1 MDSITQAVLG
11 AACGEAV
18 LGKKMGNRAILW
30 GGIAGTIPDLDVVS
44 RVFLD
49 HEIYGLLYHRGLT
62 HSIIFTILGSLLFAW
77 IAHKDRRWMMMLFL
91 TTLLVFFGGMAA
103 QAMNPVLIGISVGL
117 AAIMGWRARKMFGKN
132 RKPLKEDG
140 TTLKDWYIMFFLA
153 ILTHWFIDACTSYG
167 TQIYEPFSSYRVSFN
182 NISIVDPLY
191 TLPLLFGIIITL
203 FFKKIGWRRAING
216 LGLVLST
223 AYMAFTFYAKSQVNN
238 VVVDN
243 LKAQNI
249 EYQELVTYP
258 TIFNAILWHTTV
270 VTDSAF
276 YYGVYSIM
284 DEEPKIDFV
293 KLPKN
298 HHLLDQYEDERLVE
312 ILKWFAQGYYNVEE
326 KENGELQFNNL
337 RFGLMGF
344 GFMEMEDPYI
354 FKFRLC
360 MKDGKFEAWEYQP
373 DIENIDFGQAFD
385 LLWRRI
391 WGEQFEVIEDLD

>member
-11 AACGEAV
+11 AACGEAI
-18 LGKKMGNRAILW
+18 LGKKMGNRALLW

-44 RVFLD
+44 QIFLNN
-49 HEIYGLLYHRGLT
+49 EIYGLLYHRGIT
-62 HSIIFTILGSLLFAW
+62 HSILFTILGALFFAW
-77 IAHKDRRWMMMLFL
+77 IAYKDRRWLMMIFL
-91 TTLLVFFGGMAA
+91 STLLLFFGGKAA
-103 QAMNPVLIGISVGL
+103 VNMNPVLIGISVGI
-117 AAIMGWRARKMFGKN
+117 AAIIGWRVRKMFGKN

-140 TTLKDWYIMFFLA
+140 TTYRDWATMFFFA

-191 TLPLLFGIIITL
+191 TVPLLLGLFLTL
-203 FFKKIGWRRAING
+203 PFKKLLWRRTFNWMG
-216 LGLVLST
+216 LILSSS
-223 AYMAFTFYAKSQVNN
+223 YMIFTFYAKSQVNQ
-238 VVVDN
+238 VVLNN
-243 LKAQNI
+243 LEEQKI

-284 DEEPKIDFV
+284 DEDPTIDFV

-326 KENGELQFNNL
+326 KDGELQFNNL

-354 FKFRLC
+354 FKFRLG
-360 MKDGKFEAWEYQP
+360 MKDGKFEAREYQP
-373 DIENIDFGQAFD
+373 DLEDIDFGEAFS
-385 LLWRRI
+385 LLWRRM
-391 WGEQFEVIEDLD
+391 WGEKFEVIEDLD